1 MYPLNHKFSD
11 HELQAWNTM
20 LRAVGC
26 TNITPFSN
34 KISPNLLEIFGSL
47 YTPPYQS
54 ANDDDTLGFEKKS
67 LPHNIDKSV
76 TVTITNDKIAL

>member
-1 MYPLNHKFSD
+1 
-11 HELQAWNTM
+11 M
-20 LRAVGC
+20 L
-26 TNITPFSN
+26 
-34 KISPNLLEIFGSL
+34 KNLLEIFGSL